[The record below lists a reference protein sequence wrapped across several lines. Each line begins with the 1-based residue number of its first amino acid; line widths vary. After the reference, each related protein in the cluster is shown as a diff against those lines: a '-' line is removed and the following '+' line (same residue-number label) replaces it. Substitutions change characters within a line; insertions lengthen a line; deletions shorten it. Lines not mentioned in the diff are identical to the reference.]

1 MSPNGDKGKRPATA
15 FNDKLDPRGKTEKR
29 PATAFNAELELHGK
43 TGKRRT
49 ILSIDGGGVRGIIPA
64 RILQKLEKYL
74 ASEVNKFGA
83 HPAQKCR
90 FFTHPTH
97 PKNWQF
103 QYVASALTSG
113 FSSL

>member
-1 MSPNGDKGKRPATA
+1 MASDDKSEPNGKTVKRLA
-15 FNDKLDPRGKTEKR
+15 
-29 PATAFNAELELHGK
+29 
-43 TGKRRT
+43 

-64 RILQKLEKYL
+64 KILQKLEEYL
-74 ASEVNKFGA
+74 KVKFFGA
-83 HPAQKCR
+83 HPAQKSR

>member
-1 MSPNGDKGKRPATA
+1 MAFNEKLEPNGKRGKR
-15 FNDKLDPRGKTEKR
+15 L
-29 PATAFNAELELHGK
+29 
-43 TGKRRT
+43 T
-49 ILSIDGGGVRGIIPA
+49 ILTIDGGGVRGIIPA
-64 RILQKLEKYL
+64 IILKELEDAIKVKL
-74 ASEVNKFGA
+74 FGA

>member
-1 MSPNGDKGKRPATA
+1 LTFISRSLPD
-15 FNDKLDPRGKTEKR
+15 
-29 PATAFNAELELHGK
+29 
-43 TGKRRT
+43 
-49 ILSIDGGGVRGIIPA
+49 LSRSKQGANSSGNGGGVRGIIPA
-64 RILQKLEKYL
+64 IILKELEDAIKVKL
-74 ASEVNKFGA
+74 FGA

>member
-1 MSPNGDKGKRPATA
+1 MPFNPDLKPKGK
-15 FNDKLDPRGKTEKR
+15 KGK
-29 PATAFNAELELHGK
+29 FL
-43 TGKRRT
+43 T

-64 RILQKLEKYL
+64 TILKVLEDEIQVKF
-74 ASEVNKFGA
+74 FGA
-83 HPAQKCR
+83 HPAQKSR